1 MSKLTVTT
9 IAGVTSGA
17 DANKVKIE
25 SGHTL
30 ESENVTV
37 SGTSTFEKSISVGT
51 TTNLISN
58 GDFTTNTTG
67 WTATGSAIAI
77 SSGALQLTPNSGV
90 NGFANQQVD
99 NLVIGRS
106 YIASVVVTQDAGA
119 LSRLYI
125 GTSANGNQTV
135 NSVNLGTGTHSFTF
149 VATATTHH
157 FALVVGG
164 GTGQVTKFDDA
175 RLTEASR
182 IIFPSVTGI
191 APEIKQG
198 TTVNDLALATNQ
210 VNRINIDANGHV
222 TMPTQPAFLARL
234 TSAQDNVAVNSTY
247 NIAFNAEVFDQNSDY
262 NTSNYT
268 FTAPVTGKYMI
279 GCNLNYANWD
289 SAFNYVWFQFNTSNA
304 LYYIDLKPGDV
315 LADDGYFGQN
325 GSLLCDMD
333 AGDTATVQISPNS
346 GSAQMDII
354 TSNSSQFYGYLV
366 A

>member
-25 SGHTL
+25 SGHTP

-164 GTGQVTKFDDA
+164 GTGQVTKFDAA
-175 RLTEASR
+175 RLTEASK
-182 IIFPSVTGI
+182 ISFPAITGT

-198 TTVNDLALATNQ
+198 TTVNDFAIATNSLNR
-210 VNRINIDANGHV
+210 VNVDVSGRV
-222 TMPTQPAFLARL
+222 TMPAQPSFSASYTGTNGFADPISGEVNVPFNT
-234 TSAQDNVAVNSTY
+234 TSV
-247 NIAFNAEVFDQNSDY
+247 QNSDY

>member
-77 SSGALQLTPNSGV
+77 SSGALQITPNSGV

-164 GTGQVTKFDDA
+164 GTGQVTKFDAA
-175 RLTEASR
+175 RLTEASK
-182 IIFPSVTGI
+182 ISFPAITGT

-198 TTVNDLALATNQ
+198 TTVNDFAIATNSLNR
-210 VNRINIDANGHV
+210 VNVDVSGRV
-222 TMPTQPAFLARL
+222 TMPAQPSFSASYTGTNGFADPISGEVNVPFNT
-234 TSAQDNVAVNSTY
+234 TSVHPNNH
-247 NIAFNAEVFDQNSDY
+247 NIGNHY
-262 NTSNYT
+262 NTSNFR
-268 FTAPVTGKYMI
+268 FTAPVAGSYVFLVHMGHLYMAANEHAVGEIRKNGTRFAYNYIQPTANGYDCLNLAFIINLAVNDYVNVTMGGTGQYYKGPSEM
-279 GCNLNYANWD
+279 
-289 SAFNYVWFQFNTSNA
+289 AFA
-304 LYYIDLKPGDV
+304 GH
-315 LADDGYFGQN
+315 
-325 GSLLCDMD
+325 LL
-333 AGDTATVQISPNS
+333 G
-346 GSAQMDII
+346 
-354 TSNSSQFYGYLV
+354 
-366 A
+366 